1 MTIKQLGGVF
11 GRNPTFNN
19 VTIDGELI
27 INGSVFTGLDYEGAW
42 NAATNTPTLT
52 SSVGT
57 LGQFYIVSV
66 AGATDLNG
74 ITNWDVGDW
83 ALFNGSVW
91 QRVEGGANGNFS
103 TLSVSGLATFNGNA
117 QFPDNSKAIFGDGS
131 DLQVY
136 HDGGTGDSIIA
147 ESGAG
152 NLFIRGANTFIQN
165 PTGSSTYIRGIDG
178 GAVDIRYA
186 GVIKLATTATG
197 IDVTGIADASTLFRF
212 GADNSEI
219 ANNYLRFKSSGTG
232 FFDHNTVGQAFNFR
246 VSASSALDT
255 IPLVVNSTG
264 INVTGTVTADGL
276 TVSNLD
282 GSIVKLESTGTGLGA
297 GAVIGDLQF
306 YGNDA
311 STPGA
316 GIKASITATTV
327 TALGDDSQLMFSTSN
342 GTTNNVNR
350 MLLANNGDVS
360 FYEDTGTT
368 PKMVWSSSDESLGIG
383 ESAPS
388 SKLVVGG
395 NGASTLKPT
404 VQITDGNNGASLALR
419 GKSPILFLDATAG
432 GVPKILMDSQGVEF
446 KDGTID
452 SEGNVAVK
460 IDSSNN
466 LLVGKTTA
474 DLGVTAGIE
483 LNGQYDVGYFTRSAE
498 KALVVNRLGTGGT
511 ERGTVVEIRSNGTTV
526 GSIGTAASG
535 NIFYK
540 GGASR
545 AGVEFG

>member
-404 VQITDGNNGASLALR
+404 V
-419 GKSPILFLDATAG
+419 
-432 GVPKILMDSQGVEF
+432 
-446 KDGTID
+446 
-452 SEGNVAVK
+452 
-460 IDSSNN
+460 
-466 LLVGKTTA
+466 
-474 DLGVTAGIE
+474 
-483 LNGQYDVGYFTRSAE
+483 
-498 KALVVNRLGTGGT
+498 
-511 ERGTVVEIRSNGTTV
+511 
-526 GSIGTAASG
+526 
-535 NIFYK
+535 
-540 GGASR
+540 
-545 AGVEFG
+545 